1 MDRTSAK
8 SMPRDRTAYRAP
20 KTLNT
25 GTMEAQLAALARA
38 EYPELQ
44 DAWQRLF
51 RSRPPKK
58 LGRETLELA
67 VAWKLQERASGG
79 HGSSTKRQ
87 LTSLARSLR
96 TSGDIAKIRIV
107 TLKRGATLLRDWN
120 GETHQVL
127 VLDSGFQWRGG
138 RWASLSAVAREI
150 TGTRWS
156 GPRFFGLDCGPTQG
170 KAPPGTADAGGSGG
184 E

>member
-1 MDRTSAK
+1 MARPEVEKTPHSAQGTRRQ
-8 SMPRDRTAYRAP
+8 MPP
-20 KTLNT
+20 VT
-25 GTMEAQLAALARA
+25 GDVEGQLAGLSRA

-44 DAWQRLF
+44 IAWQRLF
-51 RSRPPKK
+51 RSRPPRK

-67 VAWKLQERASGG
+67 VAWKLQERATGG
-79 HGSSTKRQ
+79 HGSPTKRQ
-87 LTSLARSLR
+87 LVGLAESLR
-96 TSGDIAKIRIV
+96 TSGDIAKVRV
-107 TLKRGATLLRDWN
+107 VALKRGATLLREWN

-138 RWASLSAVAREI
+138 RWTSLSAIAREI

-156 GPRFFGLDCGPTQG
+156 GPRFFGLDRGPAQG
-170 KAPPGTADAGGSGG
+170 KAAPGAVGVGESGG

>member
-1 MDRTSAK
+1 MRRQKPPA
-8 SMPRDRTAYRAP
+8 
-20 KTLNT
+20 T
-25 GTMEAQLAALARA
+25 GELEEQLAALAGT
-38 EYPELQ
+38 EYPDLQ
-44 DAWQRLF
+44 AAWQRLF

-67 VAWKLQERASGG
+67 VAWKLQERARGG
-79 HGSSTKRQ
+79 HGSPTKRQ
-87 LTSLARSLR
+87 LAGLAQSLR
-96 TSGDIAKIRIV
+96 SSGDIAKVRV
-107 TLKRGATLLRDWN
+107 VALKRGATLLREWN

-138 RWASLSAVAREI
+138 RWASLSAIAREI

-156 GPRFFGLDCGPTQG
+156 GPRFFGLDRGPAQG
-170 KAPPGTADAGGSGG
+170 KAAPGAADAGESGG